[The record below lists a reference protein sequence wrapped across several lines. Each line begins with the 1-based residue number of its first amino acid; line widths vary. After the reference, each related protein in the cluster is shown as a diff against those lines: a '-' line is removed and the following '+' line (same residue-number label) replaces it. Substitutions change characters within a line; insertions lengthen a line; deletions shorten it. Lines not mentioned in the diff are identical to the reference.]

1 METSSRRQTK
11 STYDDKRRKRITY
24 SKRTY
29 LIPLVLLLVIVIGG
43 GSFAI
48 YKFLNRKPVSPSSKG
63 NLANNNE
70 KQVSKQS
77 GEGVSPKTTGLRGV
91 APKDDPAG
99 GSEGKNKLSEE
110 VDPKKDGVPK
120 KDSGPKKDSV
130 PNNGNK
136 PEDTHIPKVNPPQSN
151 PMDDDTGKDPQNGG
165 EYPPPE
171 HENSDPLTDDDA
183 GKDPEN
189 GGDPPPQSE
198 HTHPENSDNNF
209 PTIYVEK
216 IDPYYVNE
224 MNIINFFENKCDS
237 KSTDQYLGCSI
248 KTCMASDG
256 DTQEVYNNLYLLP
269 QKADKVEELGYHIY
283 ELVKLGY
290 IFNFIKTS
298 TEKRDQ
304 LKQTWSL
311 ENKLMP
317 ETFKKWALCG
327 DDDDIN
333 DVFGVMIN
341 EYLTINNDSNR
352 VASLKNFLQKLLQI
366 TNKYEQSTEFF
377 NSLSVNGSIMDRLVA
392 DLYGR
397 IEVDETKHQHTY
409 VRTHILPIISVFIDA
424 GMEVVKDFTLAVI
437 VHTHGVDNKLR
448 SKLRISYN
456 NLKKNKAKN
465 STIVEPQSEPNEH
478 NESEST
484 KNSNDKDESPDENVE
499 NNALSTI
506 IEVEKVEDESIELS
520 PEVNEEESVI
530 HEETLFKELT
540 IKEFELRLINIKV
553 PDIISFCFD
562 LFPAMYV
569 KSYIK
574 DNYPEIQTGLKS
586 IKDQLHSMGIEFNE
600 SYEDWNDKKLYIK
613 SKKVEKPKKEESVE
627 SNKKEESVE
636 SNKKEESVE
645 SDKKEKGTAVDLDLL
660 YCQNKKNKD
669 QKCDKIFKNLKNNL
683 DNFEKYYTTYRKLV
697 KDNVF
702 LNSQIY
708 NWETNVED
716 LSYAPRTVLML
727 PNEYKR
733 SVLLNDA
740 NEIYIPPQFILS
752 IKTDEDKISNF
763 STTLYWEIIAL
774 RYGFNLLN
782 SFQEGSITCVQNYL
796 HQTKE
801 VFQPKFTITG
811 ESINE
816 IGYTYNENISGVTVL
831 NIYRLNKLTELFE
844 KYLDLDSDILEKKK
858 LFFTSIVNVV
868 ISSNMTFSNE
878 IEEMEGLFEVN
889 NNNESTEYPAA
900 LKEVNNNDGEDQGHG
915 VDDKGQDGE
924 ERQDGEEVQGDTDKR
939 QGGEKGHDDTTN
951 DNECDNEE
959 NSGVVSMAEVIDLDP
974 NTKINQYRLVILS
987 AQLHHNRLFDNTYNI
1002 NSNDICD
1009 VVEKTMETIEPSV
1022 ETQ

>member
-120 KDSGPKKDSV
+120 KDSVAKKDSV

-136 PEDTHIPKVNPPQSN
+136 PEDTHIPQVNQ
-151 PMDDDTGKDPQNGG
+151 KK
-165 EYPPPE
+165 
-171 HENSDPLTDDDA
+171 DDDA

-198 HTHPENSDNNF
+198 HTHPENSDNN
-209 PTIYVEK
+209 VEK
-216 IDPYYVNE
+216 IDPYYDNE
-224 MNIINFFENKCDS
+224 MNIINFFENKCDDS
-237 KSTDQYLGCSI
+237 ESTDQYLGCSI

-256 DTQEVYNNLYLLP
+256 DTQEVYNNLLPKQNKINKELSNYL
-269 QKADKVEELGYHIY
+269 Y
-283 ELVKLGY
+283 ELFKLGY
-290 IFNFIKTS
+290 MFNIIKTDDTNIRVS
-298 TEKRDQ
+298 
-304 LKQTWSL
+304 WNI
-311 ENKLMP
+311 ENRLMP
-317 ETFKKWALCG
+317 ETFETFASC
-327 DDDDIN
+327 DDGDDIN
-333 DVFGVMIN
+333 DVFAVMMSEYLSN
-341 EYLTINNDSNR
+341 DEYLTIDNAASNKKITFLKDLLIRLLALNQSREPLSEEGMNTGEKMMQPTATPEYTPTDR
-352 VASLKNFLQKLLQI
+352 VGDEELIALLKTKL
-366 TNKYEQSTEFF
+366 E
-377 NSLSVNGSIMDRLVA
+377 A
-392 DLYGR
+392 DIGHDIVVTIDENVFQL
-397 IEVDETKHQHTY
+397 IEVFLHTGLSG
-409 VRTHILPIISVFIDA
+409 VSTL
-424 GMEVVKDFTLAVI
+424 KDFTLAAI

-448 SKLRISYN
+448 NKLRISYN
-456 NLKKNKAKN
+456 SLKKKK
-465 STIVEPQSEPNEH
+465 
-478 NESEST
+478 T
-484 KNSNDKDESPDENVE
+484 KNSIDENVE

-506 IEVEKVEDESIELS
+506 IEVEEVEDETIIKDEEIELS

-613 SKKVEKPKKEESVE
+613 SKKVEKP
-627 SNKKEESVE
+627 KKEESVE